1 MRCRVGYYRDKKDCR
16 CRKCAAGQRPN
27 PLKTG
32 CIPDSKKPDSN
43 SNEKGKCPDGK
54 VLDPAEG
61 GQDKNTNNP
70 KCLPDDKCAAG
81 SIPTTRQKEDTDGK
95 GKATCVTDSNEA
107 DKPKCASNE
116 YRFVT
121 DAGGKAKYECRK
133 TRKFDKEKESKFED
147 AKKRK
152 KEELKKEER
161 KKKDDDKR
169 KKEEEDKKKKDDEK
183 KKKDEEKKDRKK
195 ERMGKCMPLVSLS
208 MGTYESTSDA

>member
-1 MRCRVGYYRDKKDCR
+1 LRCRVGYYRDKSDCK
-16 CRKCAAGQRPN
+16 CKKCAAGQRPN

-32 CIPDSKKPDSN
+32 CIPDSKKPDN
-43 SNEKGKCPDGK
+43 TPDDKGKCPNGK

-70 KCLPDDKCAAG
+70 KCLPDDKCAQG
-81 SIPTTRQKEDTDGK
+81 SVPTSRQKDDADGK
-95 GKATCVTDSNEA
+95 GKATCVTDSKEA

-152 KEELKKEER
+152 KDER
-161 KKKDDDKR
+161 KKKDDDKK
-169 KKEEEDKKKKDDEK
+169 KKEEEDKKKKEEEQ

-208 MGTYESTSDA
+208 MGMC